1 MAPSSLWSILT
12 ILILLTCFHRKLL
25 QVYAADYDFSYM
37 KSVYN
42 ATDLPLVE
50 KYDYIVIGGGTAGC
64 PLAATLSENYSVLV
78 LERGNVPQA
87 HPDTLVASGI
97 FTNLVEEDDGTTPA
111 QRFTSKD
118 GVENVRGRVLGGS
131 SMINAAF
138 YSEADE
144 DFLAMSGVDWD
155 MEEVEKAY
163 EWVRKSL
170 VSYSNL
176 SVWQI
181 AAKDA
186 FVEAGIGPDN
196 GITLEHK
203 VGVKQ
208 SGSTF
213 DEMGRRHGAVELLNN
228 GNLNNL
234 KIAIHASVNKIIFS
248 SKFSNPSAI
257 GVMYTDS
264 KGKSHKALIR
274 NKGEV
279 IVSAGALGSPQL
291 LLLSG
296 IGPKSYLSS
305 QNISIV
311 LSQPNVG
318 KFMADNPRNSLNLII
333 PFPLDAST
341 SGQLVAITKD
351 YYIETNSYTMPFS
364 PTVLPFG
371 FYPNPLSPPQLTLA
385 VFAEKV
391 VGPLSTGA
399 LWLASATDV
408 KVAPHVKFNY
418 FSNSVDLARCVSAT
432 KKFGELL
439 KTKSMDQFKYTD
451 LNGNRDFMFLGP
463 LLPTNQSNDSSIED
477 YCRSFVTTFWHY
489 HGGCLVGKVVD
500 GEFKVIGTN
509 SLRVVDGSTFNMSPG
524 TNPQATVMMI
534 GRYLG
539 LKMLENRSG

>member
-1 MAPSSLWSILT
+1 
-12 ILILLTCFHRKLL
+12 
-25 QVYAADYDFSYM
+25 M

-64 PLAATLSENYSVLV
+64 PLATTLSEKYSVLV

-163 EWVRKSL
+163 EWVRKSS

-234 KIAIHASVNKIIFS
+234 KIAIHASLS
-248 SKFSNPSAI
+248 WAE
-257 GVMYTDS
+257 DA
-264 KGKSHKALIR
+264 GK
-274 NKGEV
+274 
-279 IVSAGALGSPQL
+279 
-291 LLLSG
+291 
-296 IGPKSYLSS
+296 
-305 QNISIV
+305 
-311 LSQPNVG
+311 
-318 KFMADNPRNSLNLII
+318 
-333 PFPLDAST
+333 
-341 SGQLVAITKD
+341 
-351 YYIETNSYTMPFS
+351 
-364 PTVLPFG
+364 
-371 FYPNPLSPPQLTLA
+371 
-385 VFAEKV
+385 
-391 VGPLSTGA
+391 
-399 LWLASATDV
+399 
-408 KVAPHVKFNY
+408 
-418 FSNSVDLARCVSAT
+418 
-432 KKFGELL
+432 
-439 KTKSMDQFKYTD
+439 
-451 LNGNRDFMFLGP
+451 
-463 LLPTNQSNDSSIED
+463 
-477 YCRSFVTTFWHY
+477 
-489 HGGCLVGKVVD
+489 
-500 GEFKVIGTN
+500 
-509 SLRVVDGSTFNMSPG
+509 
-524 TNPQATVMMI
+524 
-534 GRYLG
+534 
-539 LKMLENRSG
+539 